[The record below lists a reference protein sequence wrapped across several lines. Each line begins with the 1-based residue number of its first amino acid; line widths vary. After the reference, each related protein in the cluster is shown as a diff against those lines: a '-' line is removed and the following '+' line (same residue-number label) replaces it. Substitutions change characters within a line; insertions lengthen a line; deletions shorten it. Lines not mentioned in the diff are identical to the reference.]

1 MNLVSK
7 VWKCLSR
14 TVAVGKRYGAGN
26 SQFENID
33 RDHVVSAKMFG
44 HETLSGDCNF
54 RIALQLPRRSKIDL
68 SKRALGIHSKYFSPR
83 DRKCLLRSIFIS
95 ANNEYHIRFLLQRLS
110 NNGKE
115 NGQLQFTIFRILS
128 NKWKIK
134 CFIHY
139 WKLTQFRLDDLPKA
153 VDLEKLLDLCSD
165 LVYIW
170 SDSDINYYQT
180 NNIKKTRLERDCL
193 SKSPSDVP
201 I

>member
-1 MNLVSK
+1 MISYVITVSQYKGSVNSVSK
-7 VWKCLSR
+7 VWKCLSL
-14 TVAVGKRYGAGN
+14 TVAVWTDSVQAIHNLKTLTAGSCDQCKN
-26 SQFENID
+26 VWPWNAE
-33 RDHVVSAKMFG
+33 
-44 HETLSGDCNF
+44 GDCNF
-54 RIALQLPRRSKIDL
+54 RIALQLPSSKIDL

-95 ANNEYHIRFLLQRLS
+95 GNNEYHIRFLLQRLS

-153 VDLEKLLDLCSD
+153 VDLENLLDL
-165 LVYIW
+165 W
-170 SDSDINYYQT
+170 SSLYMEWFWYKLLPNQ
-180 NNIKKTRLERDCL
+180 
-193 SKSPSDVP
+193 
-201 I
+201 